1 MTEFSRR
8 GVLKTLAAGLVGA
21 GSGLAIHG
29 YVWERHALTMV
40 NADLPM
46 SGLPHA
52 LDGLRV
58 GVITDLHLS
67 TTVPEEDVI
76 RAIDRVQA
84 ERPDLLVLGGDY
96 VSYADR
102 RYMTPVA
109 ERLSRAS
116 APHGV
121 FAILGNHDDTREM
134 PAALERQG
142 IEVLRDARTA
152 VAIRGET
159 LQLAGVDFWTR
170 RADEIA
176 GVLRGAEGPV
186 LLLAHDPRRIVEAA
200 ALDAGAVISG
210 HTHGGQIVLPGVG
223 ALAARKFP
231 IAGGLLARDNTTL
244 FVSRGV
250 GTVVVPI
257 RVNCPPEVA
266 MLTLRRRAA
275 F

>member
-1 MTEFSRR
+1 VTEFSRR
-8 GVLKTLAAGLVGA
+8 GVLKALAAGVVGA
-21 GSGLAIHG
+21 GGGLAMHG
-29 YVWERHALTMV
+29 YLWERHALTMV
-40 NADLPM
+40 AAELPM

-52 LDGLRV
+52 LDGLRI

-67 TTVPEEDVI
+67 TTVPEEDVV

-109 ERLSRAS
+109 ALLARAS

-121 FAILGNHDDTREM
+121 FAILGNHDDTRDM
-134 PAALERQG
+134 PAALARHG

-159 LQLAGVDFWTR
+159 LHLAGIDFWTR
-170 RADEIA
+170 KAGEIA
-176 GVLRGAEGPV
+176 DVLRGAGSPV

-200 ALDAGAVISG
+200 ALDVGAVISG

-231 IAGGLLARDNTTL
+231 TPGGLLDRDGTTL

-266 MLTLRRRAA
+266 VLTLRRRAG